1 MEPTVLLY
9 YCYFPEPLSSADAD
23 ELMIWQQKQASS
35 LGLNGRIRVALE
47 GLNANLSGPRA
58 AIDAYCAGLSA
69 WRDGAVGAI
78 DFKVA
83 PTTAE
88 LEFRGLK
95 VWLAKDVVSF
105 GADVKPSQPGG
116 RHVTPNE
123 FHNILQEA
131 QSGERPSG
139 SVVLFDARNLYET
152 RLGRFEVPTSTVA
165 NDGKSQ
171 CTENAVQTYAPPT
184 NTFTELPAYIDD
196 LPAAV
201 SSGSSNDLHGKTV
214 LMYCTGGVRCERASQ
229 YLRAKHPDVGDVV
242 QLSGGIHRYL
252 EEYSDGGF
260 WRGLNYVFDRREV
273 HGASHGDDNAKKPIS
288 SCFTCA
294 VPWASYK
301 GKRRCAACRTL
312 VLVCN
317 LCQSK
322 GLDKKLPSPGL
333 MCEVCQDN
341 GKSTLTNLK
350 QKRRPVDEADD
361 DVIAKSAKPGL

>member
-1 MEPTVLLY
+1 MNPTVLLY
-9 YCYFPEPLSSADAD
+9 YCYFPEPMSHADAD
-23 ELMIWQQKQASS
+23 ELIIWQRENASS

-47 GLNANLSGPRA
+47 GLNANLSGPRE

-69 WRDGAVGAI
+69 WREGAMGVI
-78 DFKVA
+78 DFKLA

-105 GADVKPSQPGG
+105 GADVQPSLPGG
-116 RHVTPNE
+116 RHVSPHE
-123 FHNILQEA
+123 FHNILHEA

-152 RLGRFEVPTSTVA
+152 RLGRFEVPRPDVADDRTSESG
-165 NDGKSQ
+165 D
-171 CTENAVQTYAPPT
+171 NAVQTYAPPT
-184 NTFTELPAYIDD
+184 NTFTELPTYIDD

-201 SSGSSNDLHGKTV
+201 SSGSSSNLHGKTV

-229 YLRAKHPDVGDVV
+229 YLRAKHPDVSDVV

-252 EEYSDGGF
+252 EEFSDGGF

-273 HGASHGDDNAKKPIS
+273 HGATNGDENAKKPIS
-288 SCFTCA
+288 ACFTCA

-312 VLVCN
+312 VLVCD

-322 GLDKKLPSPGL
+322 GLDKQLPPPGL
-333 MCEVCQDN
+333 MCEICRDKNDSVRS
-341 GKSTLTNLK
+341 KPK
-350 QKRRPVDEADD
+350 QKRCSADEVDDG
-361 DVIAKSAKPGL
+361 VIVKLAKPEL